1 MSNFF
6 IFSLLW
12 GLTGNPIIAILVLLA
27 IVYFVDRRFVGF
39 MPSMI
44 KPFVQRSRMSQLRN
58 TIRLSPHDTS
68 SKLDLARLLIEK
80 KRFEEAAQLLQTASK
95 VMPDSAEVLYDLGYC
110 QLKLGQVV
118 EGESLLLKALEINP
132 RVRYGEPYLRM
143 SEAVA
148 ATQPEKAMRYLEEF
162 RGIHSSSI
170 EGYYQMG
177 QLYTA
182 LGNKQQAQ
190 QAYSEALAIYR
201 GLPPYKKRSER
212 KWAWMSRF
220 KK

>member
-1 MSNFF
+1 MSKIF
-6 IFSLLW
+6 IFYILW
-12 GLTGNPIIAILVLLA
+12 RLTGNPIIAILVILA
-27 IVYFVDRRFVGF
+27 IVYFADRRFVGF
-39 MPSMI
+39 LPSVTR
-44 KPFVQRSRMSQLRN
+44 PFVVRSRMSQLRN

-68 SKLDLARLLIEK
+68 SKVELARLLLEK
-80 KRFEEAAQLLQTASK
+80 KRFEEALPLLQAAIK
-95 VMPDSAEVLYDLGYC
+95 VMPDSAEVMYDLGYS
-110 QLKLGQVV
+110 QLKLGQAE
-118 EGESLLLKALEINP
+118 EGESLILKALAINP
-132 RVRYGEPYLRM
+132 RVRYGEPYLRL

-148 ATQPEKAMRYLEEF
+148 SSQPEKAMRYLEEF

-182 LGNKQQAQ
+182 LGNQEQAR
-190 QAYSEALAIYR
+190 QAYTEALAIYR
-201 GLPPYKKRSER
+201 ALPRYKKRTER